1 MPPRFQDSN
10 RGPIRQRLLLRAPG
24 CFLTADDVEA
34 LHLSEGL
41 DKAQILKYAS
51 HFRDRVA
58 EEDRVQN
65 LEEPE
70 KSNKVNLQLLIS
82 VSCGTYF
89 ILRTHDMGT
98 YPATDPLPGAFSQP
112 QIC

>member
-65 LEEPE
+65 LEEME
-70 KSNKVNLQLLIS
+70 KSNKVNDTTQFGAPMIQTL
-82 VSCGTYF
+82 F
-89 ILRTHDMGT
+89 I
-98 YPATDPLPGAFSQP
+98 PIPFAFPVTDPLPGAPSQL
-112 QIC
+112 QIH